1 MSNNQYFGLETFF
14 NEKATFFKSLEGELI
29 ITSPSGKKYKLVVD
43 DSGNL
48 STELIS

>member
-1 MSNNQYFGLETFF
+1 MTNINVFGEETYF
-14 NEKATFFKSLEGELI
+14 NKRATFFKSLEGELI
-29 ITSPSGKKYKLVVD
+29 ITSSTGKKYKLVVD